1 MVEED
6 KELLLKDL
14 FARVYYG
21 IICQC
26 NPIEQIENKKDYIV
40 RGIDENGLIIIYDGS
55 KYVINC
61 YKPYLRK
68 ISSATEKEK
77 EEIKSIKGN
86 ICLYGI
92 LPGTFSINDEYI
104 NKLVD
109 FYNSHHFDYRG
120 LIEKGLALEAPDG
133 MYNLEKK

>member
-1 MVEED
+1 MTQEE
-6 KELLLKDL
+6 KDL
-14 FARVYYG
+14 LIKDLSARVYYG

-40 RGIDENGLIIIYDGS
+40 RGIDENGSIIIYDNS
-55 KYVINC
+55 KYAINC

-77 EEIKSIKGN
+77 EEIRSIKEN

-120 LIEKGLALEAPDG
+120 LIEKGLALEAPKG
-133 MYNLEKK
+133 MYNIKEK